1 VKGVGPARAAML
13 QARGLETVEDLLHYF
28 PFRYEDRSNLKP
40 ISQLAPGEQA
50 TVIAEVKSSK
60 LSALRGRK
68 LDILEVVFTDS
79 SGSTLRGKWFHG
91 RYIADRLT
99 EGTRVALFGK
109 IEFDNYRGELQMMHP
124 EHEVLSGEEDDGDTA
139 LHTGRIVPVYEAVGK
154 VNTRILRTILHRILE
169 QMPDLEDHLPSH
181 IVARLKFPSRTNA
194 VRDAHFPP
202 PGTPVRL
209 LNAFRSPAQFRL
221 IFEEFFWLECGLEL
235 KRRRARTMPGIG
247 FQLTDRVREQIVKL
261 LPFKP
266 TGAQKR
272 VLKEIAQDMAHP
284 SPMNRLMQ
292 GDVGSGKTIVAAEAA
307 VIAVENGYQV
317 AILAPTEILAQQHYY
332 SLKPLFQK
340 LGYVIALLT
349 GSSTAREKQ
358 KLKDM
363 LRAGMIPVAIGTH
376 ALIEKDV
383 EFANLGFVI
392 IDEQHRFGVMQRFEL
407 ARKGVTPDVL
417 VMTATPIPR
426 TLAMTIYGD
435 LDISVIDELPPGRQK
450 IVTKHY
456 TEHQTEIAYSE
467 MRREIDSGR
476 QAYVVYPVIEESET
490 QAMKAAQQMYEHL
503 STEVFPDVPI
513 GLLHGRLPAAE
524 KEAAMDAFKNQRTK
538 ILVSTTVIEVGV
550 DVPNATVMIVEQA
563 ERFGLSQLHQLRG
576 RVGRGAAQSY
586 CMLITTKLNDTG
598 KERIRTMVDS
608 TDGFK
613 IAEMDLKLRG
623 PGEFFGTKQSGLPS
637 LRIANIL
644 RDPDILSNA
653 KHEARA
659 FVEEPPSPEALARAV
674 EYIRGHWQRRYGL
687 VQVG

>member
-1 VKGVGPARAAML
+1 
-13 QARGLETVEDLLHYF
+13 
-28 PFRYEDRSNLKP
+28 
-40 ISQLAPGEQA
+40 
-50 TVIAEVKSSK
+50 VIAEVKSSK
-60 LSALRGRK
+60 LSGFRRRNLGLFEAT
-68 LDILEVVFTDS
+68 FTDS
-79 SGSTLRGKWFHG
+79 SRATILGKWFHG
-91 RYIADRLT
+91 AYLADRLT
-99 EGTRVALFGK
+99 VGTRVALFGK

-124 EHEVLSGEEDDGDTA
+124 ETEFLSGEEDEGDSA
-139 LHTGRIVPVYEAVGK
+139 LHTGRIVPVYEALGK
-154 VNTRILRTILHRILE
+154 INTRALRTIIHRILE
-169 QMPDLEDHLPSH
+169 QMPELEDYLPPH
-181 IVARLKFPSRTNA
+181 ISARLKFPNRTEA
-194 VRDAHFPP
+194 IRAAHFPP
-202 PGTPVRL
+202 PGTPIQM
-209 LNAFRSPAQFRL
+209 LNDFRSPAQFRL
-221 IFEEFFWLECGLEL
+221 IFEEFFWLECGLEI
-235 KRRRARTMPGIG
+235 KRRRARTLPGIE
-247 FQLTDRVREQIVKL
+247 FQLTDRVREQIRKL

-272 VLKEIAQDMAHP
+272 VLKEIADDMSHS

-307 VIAVENGYQV
+307 VIAIENGYQV
-317 AILAPTEILAQQHYY
+317 AILAPTEILAAQHYF

-340 LGYVIALLT
+340 LGYVVALLT

-383 EFANLGFVI
+383 EFAKLGFVI

-426 TLAMTIYGD
+426 TLAMTVYGD
-435 LDISVIDELPPGRQK
+435 LDISVIDELPPGRRK

-456 TEHQTEIAYSE
+456 VEDQIEIAYSE
-467 MRREIDSGR
+467 LRRQIDAGR

-503 STEVFPDVPI
+503 SSEVFPDIPI
-513 GLLHGRLPAAE
+513 GLLHGRLGSAE
-524 KEAAMDAFKNQRTK
+524 KEAAMEAFKSGRTK

-550 DVPNATVMIVEQA
+550 DVPNATMMLVEQA

-576 RVGRGAAQSY
+576 RVGRGAEQSY
-586 CMLITTKLNDTG
+586 CLLITAKLNDTA
-598 KERIRTMVDS
+598 KERIRTLVDS
-608 TDGFK
+608 SDGFK

-637 LRIANIL
+637 LKIANIL
-644 RDPDILSNA
+644 RDPDILTAA
-653 KHEARA
+653 KHEARV
-659 FVEEPPSPEALARAV
+659 FVEEPAWCR
-674 EYIRGHWQRRYGL
+674 
-687 VQVG
+687 